1 MVFTEELAFISDGD
15 FYALNITDRVLEV
28 LKASGIKEGSVLVYY
43 RHTTGAILI
52 IEHEVGILVDL
63 QDVLDDIVPLVRA
76 YKHHLRGYDSNGA
89 AHVRTAMLNVSVTIP
104 VANAEL
110 LIGSYQEI
118 IMLDMDPQGRPR
130 NVIVQVMGE

>member
-1 MVFTEELAFISDGD
+1 MVHTEKLTFNSDGD
-15 FYALNITDRVLEV
+15 FYALNITDQVRDVLA
-28 LKASGIKEGSVLVYY
+28 ASGITEGSVLVYY
-43 RHTTGAILI
+43 EHTTGAILI

-63 QDVLDDIVPLVRA
+63 QDLLEGIIPLA
-76 YKHHLRGYDSNGA
+76 YEYKHHLRGYDSNGA

-104 VANAEL
+104 VVDADL
-110 LIGSYQEI
+110 MIGSYQEI

>member
-1 MVFTEELAFISDGD
+1 MVHTEKLTFNSDGD
-15 FYALNITDRVLEV
+15 FYALNITDQVRDVLA
-28 LKASGIKEGSVLVYY
+28 ASGIIEGSVLVYY
-43 RHTTGAILI
+43 EHTTGAILI

-63 QDVLDDIVPLVRA
+63 QDLLEGIIPLA
-76 YKHHLRGYDSNGA
+76 YEYKHHLRGYDSNGA

-104 VANAEL
+104 VVDADL
-110 LIGSYQEI
+110 MIGSYQEI

>member
-1 MVFTEELAFISDGD
+1 MVYTEKLTFNSDGD
-15 FYALNITDRVLEV
+15 FYALNITDQVRDVLA
-28 LKASGIKEGSVLVYY
+28 ASGITEGSVLVYY
-43 RHTTGAILI
+43 EHTTGAILI

-63 QDVLDDIVPLVRA
+63 QDLLEGIIPLA
-76 YKHHLRGYDSNGA
+76 YEYKHHLRGYDSNGA

-104 VANAEL
+104 VVDADL
-110 LIGSYQEI
+110 MIGSYQEI

>member
-1 MVFTEELAFISDGD
+1 MVYREILTFVSEGD
-15 FYALNITDRVLEV
+15 FYALNISDRVRDVVE
-28 LKASGIKEGSVLVYY
+28 ASGIKEGSVLVYF

-63 QDVLDDIVPLVRA
+63 QDVLEGIVPLARE

-89 AHVRTAMLNVSVTIP
+89 AHVRTALLNVSVAIP
-104 VANAEL
+104 VADADL
-110 LIGSYQEI
+110 MIGSYQEI
-118 IMLDMDPQGRPR
+118 VMVDFNPQGRPR

>member
-1 MVFTEELAFISDGD
+1 MVYTEKLTFNSDGD
-15 FYALNITDRVLEV
+15 FYALNITDQVRDVLA
-28 LKASGIKEGSVLVYY
+28 ASGIIEGSVLVYY
-43 RHTTGAILI
+43 EHTTGAILI

-63 QDVLDDIVPLVRA
+63 QDLLEGIIPLA
-76 YKHHLRGYDSNGA
+76 YEYKHHLRGYDSNGA

-104 VANAEL
+104 VVDADL
-110 LIGSYQEI
+110 MIGSYQEI

>member
-1 MVFTEELAFISDGD
+1 MVYTEKLTFNSDGD
-15 FYALNITDRVLEV
+15 FYALNITDQVRDVLA
-28 LKASGIKEGSVLVYY
+28 ASGIIEGSVLVYY
-43 RHTTGAILI
+43 EHTTGAILI

-63 QDVLDDIVPLVRA
+63 QDLLEGIIPLA
-76 YKHHLRGYDSNGA
+76 YEYKHHLRGYDSNGA

-104 VANAEL
+104 VADADL
-110 LIGSYQEI
+110 MIGSYQEI

>member
-1 MVFTEELAFISDGD
+1 MVFTKKLTFISEGD
-15 FYALNITDRVLEV
+15 FYALNITDQVRDVLT
-28 LKASGIKEGSVLVYY
+28 ASGIIEGSVLIYY
-43 RHTTGAILI
+43 GHTTGAILI

-63 QDVLDDIVPLVRA
+63 QDVLEGIVPLA
-76 YKHHLRGYDSNGA
+76 YEYKHHLRGYDSNGA

-104 VANAEL
+104 VADADL
-110 LIGSYQEI
+110 MIGSYQEI

>member
-1 MVFTEELAFISDGD
+1 MVFTEELAFVSNGD

>member
-1 MVFTEELAFISDGD
+1 MVFTEELTFISEGD
-15 FYALNITDRVLEV
+15 FYALNITDRVREV
-28 LKASGIKEGSVLVYY
+28 LKASGIKEGSILVYY

-52 IEHEVGILVDL
+52 VEHEVGILVDL
-63 QDVLDDIVPLVRA
+63 QDVLDDIIPLAHA

-110 LIGSYQEI
+110 MIGSYQEI
-118 IMLDMDPQGRPR
+118 IMIDMDPQGRPR

>member
-1 MVFTEELAFISDGD
+1 MVFTEELTFISEGD
-15 FYALNITDRVLEV
+15 FYALNITDRVREV
-28 LKASGIKEGSVLVYY
+28 LKASGIKEGSILVYY

-52 IEHEVGILVDL
+52 VEHEVGILVDL
-63 QDVLDDIVPLVRA
+63 QDVLDDIIPLARE

-89 AHVRTAMLNVSVTIP
+89 AHVRTAMLNASVTIP
-104 VANAEL
+104 VTNAEL
-110 LIGSYQEI
+110 MIGSYQEI